1 MKKEPSSIKSN
12 QANVIANPAHTKRQK
27 IQIYEL
33 KDTYANG
40 IRIHSMGMW
49 EQYRAMKVYSRVN
62 RGVLSTMEQQ
72 NRRQK

>member
-12 QANVIANPAHTKRQK
+12 QANVIANPAYTKRQK

-49 EQYRAMKVYSRVN
+49 ERKRVYSRVN
-62 RGVLSTMEQQ
+62 RGVLSTMAQQ